1 MPSGATPGWDDL
13 RVGLAVLICLVP
25 LAVGVFWLDALR
37 RVLVEG
43 PELVVLAD
51 EISGLEPGADVWVA
65 GSPAGRVTSIS
76 FVGTHDGDPG
86 RVAVRLV
93 LRREAGPV
101 VRSDAEARIGSS
113 SLLAPP
119 VVKLSPGSP
128 NAPPYDFS
136 DTLEVSTLPGLEEFR
151 MLADSGRTALVR
163 LQEDVGALGR
173 EMESGSGT
181 LPRLR
186 RQPELLAELDR
197 QRVRYHDLR
206 SAWGEDGLGAAW
218 RDTSLR
224 AQAGNVG
231 ERLRGLVGEVT
242 AEDRARP
249 AERLPAAAEALRS
262 RATRLAG
269 RLEAADGTLGR
280 LANDDE
286 LRRQAERTRSLLDSL
301 LVETTAHPLR
311 FLHFRLF

>member
-25 LAVGVFWLDALR
+25 LAAGVFWLDALR

-43 PELVVLAD
+43 PELVVVAD
-51 EISGLEPGADVWVA
+51 EIHGLEPGSEVWVA
-65 GSPAGRVTSIS
+65 GSPAGRVTRVS
-76 FVGTHDGDPG
+76 FIDTHGGEPG
-86 RVAVRLV
+86 RVAVRIV
-93 LRREAGPV
+93 LRREATLV
-101 VRSDAEARIGSS
+101 VRSDAEARIGSRA
-113 SLLAPP
+113 LLAPP
-119 VVKLSPGSP
+119 VVKLTPGSP
-128 NAPPYDFS
+128 DAPPYDFS
-136 DTLEVSTLPGLEEFR
+136 DTLAVSTLPGLEDFR
-151 MLADSGRTALVR
+151 ALADSGRTALAR

-173 EMESGSGT
+173 EMETGSGT

-197 QRVRYHDLR
+197 QHLRYRDLR
-206 SAWGEDGLGAAW
+206 QAWGEDGLGAAW
-218 RDTSLR
+218 RDTSLH
-224 AQAGNVG
+224 AQAAGVG
-231 ERLRGLVGEVT
+231 ERLRGLVGELT
-242 AEDRARP
+242 TEDRARP
-249 AERLPAAAEALRS
+249 GERLPAAVEALRS

-286 LRRQAERTRSLLDSL
+286 LRLQAERTRSLLDSL
-301 LVETTAHPLR
+301 LVESTTHPLR

>member
-1 MPSGATPGWDDL
+1 MPSGAQPGWSDL
-13 RVGLAVLICLVP
+13 RVGLAVLICAVP
-25 LAVGVFWLDALR
+25 LAAGVFWLDALR

-43 PELVVLAD
+43 PELVVVAD

-76 FVGTHDGDPG
+76 FVGTHGGDPG

-93 LRREAGPV
+93 LRREARLV

-119 VVKLSPGSP
+119 VIKLTPGSP
-128 NAPPYDFS
+128 DAPPYDFS
-136 DTLEVSTLPGLEEFR
+136 DTLAVSTQPGLEEFR
-151 MLADSGRTALVR
+151 TLADSGRTALAR
-163 LQEDVGALGR
+163 LQEEVGALGR
-173 EMESGSGT
+173 EMETGAGT

-186 RQPELLAELDR
+186 REPELLAELGR
-197 QRVRYHDLR
+197 QRVRSRDLR
-206 SAWGEDGLGAAW
+206 RAWDGDGLGAAW

-224 AQAGNVG
+224 ARAAEVG
-231 ERLRGLVGEVT
+231 ERLRGVASELT
-242 AEDRARP
+242 ADRRAGP
-249 AERLPAAAEALRS
+249 AARLPEAADALRS
-262 RATRLAG
+262 RATRLAR
-269 RLEAADGTLGR
+269 RLEAADGTFGR
-280 LANDDE
+280 MANDDE

-301 LVETTAHPLR
+301 LVESTAHPLR